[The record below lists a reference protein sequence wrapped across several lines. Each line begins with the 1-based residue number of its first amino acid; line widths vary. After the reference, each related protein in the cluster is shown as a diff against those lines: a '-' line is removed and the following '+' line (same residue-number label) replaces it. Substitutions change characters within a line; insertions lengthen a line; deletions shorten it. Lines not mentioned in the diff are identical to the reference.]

1 MDKRQPGYTQQKVQP
16 EMLAPLINNTMQKI
30 LDINQFLTETLMIK
44 EYYNLIEE
52 QAKLAASNKK

>member
-1 MDKRQPGYTQQKVQP
+1 
-16 EMLAPLINNTMQKI
+16 MLAPLINITMQKI

-44 EYYNLIEE
+44 EYYNLLEE